1 VLVLINYYNDFKL
14 DNGDMEIVRMILKS
28 KCAINAS
35 DEYGWTPLHIAA
47 MHNDLDMVKAL
58 IYKGAYL
65 NALDLN
71 SFTPLA
77 LARQN
82 HGKEVCHYLRKNGAK
97 EMPNSTTRSK
107 PLN

>member
-1 VLVLINYYNDFKL
+1 MK

-28 KCAINAS
+28 KCALNAS

-47 MHNDLDMVKAL
+47 IHNDLDMVKTL

-65 NALDLN
+65 NALDIN
-71 SFTPLA
+71 SYTPLT

-82 HGKEVCHYLRKNGAK
+82 HSKEVCQYLRKNGAK
-97 EMPNSTTRSK
+97 EISGSSSRCK
-107 PLN
+107 PLY